1 MKYTLL
7 LILIFGFKNYNF
19 SQCINPALIDS
30 FAICPMIYA
39 PVCGCDGVT
48 YSNDCFAVN
57 SGVTAWTDGPC
68 SSSFSCASF
77 CVENISFDTSG
88 TLNVSINFSGAFND
102 FINYPFVSQ
111 VLDQTGSLVA
121 SGSVQFYGQFG
132 GTTIDYS
139 VSNSIFSA
147 PFPPGFIGSVIFNF
161 DNNICVL
168 PYPCGEILNC
178 IDSTQIN
185 PDIMCTADYNPV
197 CGCND
202 ITYGNAC
209 IAENWFGVTSWTPG
223 ECSGGITC
231 IDSSLINPDIMC
243 TGDYNPV
250 CGCNDITYSNA
261 CIAENWFGVTSWV
274 PGECSGGITLAD
286 SCADLAGIDFGMC
299 DMFMGYGLINGV
311 CSSISGCGTIVGNID
326 YALAIDSSLENCQAN
341 CMEFDLAPP
350 CSDLSNVNFGICSMP
365 LGIGIINGQCAMI
378 SGCSN
383 ISGMIDYSEALY
395 TSMTSCQACLPSSLS
410 EQDLEINLYPNPA
423 SEHLTLTTNYA
434 SGNSELVI
442 LDVLNREV
450 YTGSFSGKEVEIDLS
465 NFVKGTYILQLK
477 QNNKISRLFFMK
489 Q

>member
-1 MKYTLL
+1 MKYILL
-7 LILIFGFKNYNF
+7 LLLIFGFKTYNF
-19 SQCINPALIDS
+19 SQCVNPALIDS

-48 YSNDCFAVN
+48 YSNECIAVN
-57 SGVTAWTDGPC
+57 LGGLTAWVEGAC
-68 SSSFSCASF
+68 SSTISCSSF

-88 TLNVSINFSGAFND
+88 ILNVSINFSGDFNN
-102 FINYPFVSQ
+102 FINYPYVSQ
-111 VLDQTGSLVA
+111 VLNQNVDVIA
-121 SGSVQFYGQFG
+121 SGELAYFGQEG
-132 GTTIDYS
+132 GTTMPYS
-139 VSNSIFSA
+139 VSSSGITA
-147 PFPPGFIGSVIFNF
+147 PFPPNFIGSVIFNY

-178 IDSTQIN
+178 IDSSQIN
-185 PDIMCTADYNPV
+185 PDIMCTA
-197 CGCND
+197 
-202 ITYGNAC
+202 
-209 IAENWFGVTSWTPG
+209 E
-223 ECSGGITC
+223 
-231 IDSSLINPDIMC
+231 
-243 TGDYNPV
+243 YNPV

-261 CIAENWFGVTSWV
+261 CIAENWFGVTSWT
-274 PGECSGGITLAD
+274 PGECSGGITFAD
-286 SCADLAGIDFGMC
+286 SCADLAGIDFGAC
-299 DMFMGYGLINGV
+299 TMFMGYGLINGI

-350 CSDLSNVNFGICSMP
+350 CSDLSNVDFGSCSMP

-383 ISGMIDYSEALY
+383 ISGMIDYSASLY
-395 TSMTSCQACLPSSLS
+395 TSMNSCQACLPSSLS

-423 SEHLTLTTNYA
+423 SEHLILTTNYA

-450 YTGSFSGKEVEIDLS
+450 YTGSFSGNEVEIDLS
-465 NFVKGTYILQLK
+465 NFGKGTYILQLK

>member
-1 MKYTLL
+1 MKYILL
-7 LILIFGFKNYNF
+7 LLLIFGFKTYNF
-19 SQCINPALIDS
+19 SQCVNPALIDS
-30 FAICPMIYA
+30 LAPCFMIYA

-48 YSNDCFAVN
+48 YSNECIAVN
-57 SGVTAWTDGPC
+57 LGGVTAWTKGEC
-68 SSSFSCASF
+68 SSTILCSSF

-88 TLNVSINFSGAFND
+88 ILNVSINFSGD
-102 FINYPFVSQ
+102 FKDWIMYPYVSQ
-111 VLDQTGSLVA
+111 VLNQNGDVIA
-121 SGSVQFYGQFG
+121 SGELAYFGQEG
-132 GTTIDYS
+132 GTTIPYS

-147 PFPPGFIGSVIFNF
+147 PFPPGFIGSVIFNY

-168 PYPCGEILNC
+168 PYPCGDIITC

-202 ITYGNAC
+202 ITYSNAC

-223 ECSGGITC
+223 ECQGTIT
-231 IDSSLINPDIMC
+231 
-243 TGDYNPV
+243 
-250 CGCNDITYSNA
+250 
-261 CIAENWFGVTSWV
+261 F
-274 PGECSGGITLAD
+274 AD
-286 SCADLAGIDFGMC
+286 SCADLAGLDFGAC
-299 DMFMGYGLINGV
+299 TMFMGYGIINGI
-311 CSSISGCGTIVGNID
+311 CSPISGCGTIVGNID

-341 CMEFDLAPP
+341 CIEFDIAPP
-350 CSDLSNVNFGICSMP
+350 CSDLSNVDFGICSMP

-383 ISGMIDYSEALY
+383 ISGMLDYSDALY
-395 TSMTSCQACLPSSLS
+395 SSMTSCQACLSSSLT
-410 EQDLEINLYPNPA
+410 EQEVENNLFPNPA
-423 SEHLTLTTNYA
+423 SEHLTLTTNFT

-477 QNNKISRLFFMK
+477 QNSKISRLFFMK

>member
-1 MKYTLL
+1 MKYILL
-7 LILIFGFKNYNF
+7 LIIIFGFKTYNF
-19 SQCINPALIDS
+19 SQCVNPSLIDS

-39 PVCGCDGVT
+39 PVCGCDGIT
-48 YSNDCFAVN
+48 YSNDCIAVN
-57 SGVTAWTDGPC
+57 LGGVTAWTEGAC
-68 SSSFSCASF
+68 SSTISCSSF

-88 TLNVSINFSGAFND
+88 ILNVSINFSGDFNN
-102 FINYPFVSQ
+102 FINYPYVSQ
-111 VLDQTGSLVA
+111 VLNQNGDVIA
-121 SGSVQFYGQFG
+121 SGELAYFGQVG
-132 GTTIDYS
+132 GTTIPYS

-147 PFPPGFIGSVIFNF
+147 PFPPNFIGSVIFNY

-168 PYPCGEILNC
+168 PYPCGDIITC

-202 ITYGNAC
+202 ITYSNAC

-223 ECSGGITC
+223 ECQGSIT
-231 IDSSLINPDIMC
+231 
-243 TGDYNPV
+243 
-250 CGCNDITYSNA
+250 
-261 CIAENWFGVTSWV
+261 F
-274 PGECSGGITLAD
+274 AD
-286 SCADLAGIDFGMC
+286 SCADLAGIDFGAC
-299 DMFMGYGLINGV
+299 TMFMGYGLINGI
-311 CSSISGCGTIVGNID
+311 CSPISGCGTIVGNID
-326 YALAIDSSLENCQAN
+326 YALAIDSSLEN
-341 CMEFDLAPP
+341 
-350 CSDLSNVNFGICSMP
+350 
-365 LGIGIINGQCAMI
+365 
-378 SGCSN
+378 
-383 ISGMIDYSEALY
+383 
-395 TSMTSCQACLPSSLS
+395 CQACLPSSLS

-423 SEHLTLTTNYA
+423 SEHLTLTTNYT

>member
-1 MKYTLL
+1 
-7 LILIFGFKNYNF
+7 
-19 SQCINPALIDS
+19 
-30 FAICPMIYA
+30 MIYA

-48 YSNDCFAVN
+48 YSNECIAVN
-57 SGVTAWTDGPC
+57 LGGVTAWTEGEC
-68 SSSFSCASF
+68 SSTISCSSF

-88 TLNVSINFSGAFND
+88 ILNVSINFSGDFNN
-102 FINYPFVSQ
+102 FINYPYVSQ
-111 VLDQTGSLVA
+111 VLNQNGDVIA
-121 SGSVQFYGQFG
+121 SGELAYFGQEG
-132 GTTIDYS
+132 GTTIPYS
-139 VSNSIFSA
+139 VSSSVLTA
-147 PFPPGFIGSVIFNF
+147 PFPPNFIGSVIFNY

-168 PYPCGEILNC
+168 PYPCGDIITCIDSTQINPDVFCPTVFFPVCGCNNVTYSNACEAENWGGVTSWTPGECQGTITC

-202 ITYGNAC
+202 ITYSNAC

-223 ECSGGITC
+223 ECQGTIT
-231 IDSSLINPDIMC
+231 
-243 TGDYNPV
+243 
-250 CGCNDITYSNA
+250 
-261 CIAENWFGVTSWV
+261 F
-274 PGECSGGITLAD
+274 AD
-286 SCADLAGIDFGMC
+286 SCADLAGLDFGAC
-299 DMFMGYGLINGV
+299 TMFIGYGLINGI
-311 CSSISGCGTIVGNID
+311 CSSISGCGTIVGNIN

-350 CSDLSNVNFGICSMP
+350 CSDLSNVDFGLCSMP

-383 ISGMIDYSEALY
+383 ISGMINYSDALY
-395 TSMTSCQACLPSSLS
+395 SSMLSCQDCLSSSLT
-410 EQDLEINLYPNPA
+410 EQEVENNLFPNPA
-423 SEHLTLTTNYA
+423 SENLTLTTNYA

-450 YTGSFSGKEVEIDLS
+450 YTGSFSGKQVEIDLS

-477 QNNKISRLFFMK
+477 QNSKISRLFFMK

>member
-1 MKYTLL
+1 MKYILL
-7 LILIFGFKNYNF
+7 LLLIFGFKTYNF
-19 SQCINPALIDS
+19 SQCVNPALIDS

-48 YSNDCFAVN
+48 YSNECIAVN
-57 SGVTAWTDGPC
+57 LGGVTAWIEGAC
-68 SSSFSCASF
+68 SSTISCSSF

-88 TLNVSINFSGAFND
+88 ILNVSINFSGDFNN
-102 FINYPFVSQ
+102 FINYPYVSQ
-111 VLDQTGSLVA
+111 VLNQNGDVIA
-121 SGSVQFYGQFG
+121 SGELAYFGQEG
-132 GTTIDYS
+132 GTTMPYS
-139 VSNSIFSA
+139 VSSSGITA
-147 PFPPGFIGSVIFNF
+147 PFPPNFIGSVIFNY

-178 IDSTQIN
+178 IDSLQIN
-185 PDIMCTADYNPV
+185 PDIMCTA
-197 CGCND
+197 
-202 ITYGNAC
+202 
-209 IAENWFGVTSWTPG
+209 E
-223 ECSGGITC
+223 
-231 IDSSLINPDIMC
+231 
-243 TGDYNPV
+243 YNPV

-261 CIAENWFGVTSWV
+261 CIAENWFGVTSWT
-274 PGECSGGITLAD
+274 PGECSGGITFAD
-286 SCADLAGIDFGMC
+286 SCADLAGIDFGAC
-299 DMFMGYGLINGV
+299 TMFMGYGLINGI

-350 CSDLSNVNFGICSMP
+350 CSDLSNVDFGSCSMP

-383 ISGMIDYSEALY
+383 ISGMIDYSASLY

-423 SEHLTLTTNYA
+423 TEHLILTTNYA

-465 NFVKGTYILQLK
+465 NFGKGTYILQLK

>member
-1 MKYTLL
+1 MKYILL
-7 LILIFGFKNYNF
+7 LLLIFGFKTNNF
-19 SQCINPALIDS
+19 SQCVNTALIDS
-30 FAICPMIYA
+30 FAICTMIYA

-48 YSNDCFAVN
+48 YSNECIAVN
-57 SGVTAWTDGPC
+57 LGGVTAWTEGAC
-68 SSSFSCASF
+68 SSTISCSSF

-88 TLNVSINFSGAFND
+88 ILNVSINFSGD
-102 FINYPFVSQ
+102 FKDWIMYPYVSQ
-111 VLDQTGSLVA
+111 VLNQNGDVIA
-121 SGSVQFYGQFG
+121 SGELAYFGQEG
-132 GTTIDYS
+132 GTTIPYS

-147 PFPPGFIGSVIFNF
+147 PFPPGFIGSVIFNY

-168 PYPCGEILNC
+168 PYPCGDIITC

-202 ITYGNAC
+202 ITYSNAC

-223 ECSGGITC
+223 ECSGGIT
-231 IDSSLINPDIMC
+231 
-243 TGDYNPV
+243 
-250 CGCNDITYSNA
+250 
-261 CIAENWFGVTSWV
+261 F
-274 PGECSGGITLAD
+274 AD
-286 SCADLAGIDFGMC
+286 SCADLAGLDFGAC
-299 DMFMGYGLINGV
+299 TMFIGYGLINGI
-311 CSSISGCGTIVGNID
+311 CSSISGCGTIVGNIN

-350 CSDLSNVNFGICSMP
+350 CSDLSNVDFGLCSMP
-365 LGIGIINGQCAMI
+365 IGIGIINGQCAMI

-383 ISGMIDYSEALY
+383 ISGMIDYSASLY

-423 SEHLTLTTNYA
+423 SEHLTLTTNFT

-450 YTGSFSGKEVEIDLS
+450 YTGSFPGKEVEIDLS
-465 NFVKGTYILQLK
+465 NFCKGTYILQLK
-477 QNNKISRLFFMK
+477 QNSKISRLFFMK

>member
-1 MKYTLL
+1 MKYILL
-7 LILIFGFKNYNF
+7 LLLIFGFKTYNF
-19 SQCINPALIDS
+19 SQCVNPALIDS

-48 YSNDCFAVN
+48 YSNDCIAVN
-57 SGVTAWTDGPC
+57 LGGVTAWTEGAC
-68 SSSFSCASF
+68 SSTISCSSF

-88 TLNVSINFSGAFND
+88 ILNVSINFSGDFND
-102 FINYPFVSQ
+102 WIMYPYVSQ
-111 VLDQTGSLVA
+111 VLNQNGDVIA
-121 SGSVQFYGQFG
+121 SGELAYFGQEG
-132 GTTIDYS
+132 GTTIPYS

-147 PFPPGFIGSVIFNF
+147 PFPPGFIGSVIFNY

-168 PYPCGEILNC
+168 PYPCGDIITC
-178 IDSTQIN
+178 IDSSQIN
-185 PDIMCTADYNPV
+185 PDIMCTA
-197 CGCND
+197 
-202 ITYGNAC
+202 
-209 IAENWFGVTSWTPG
+209 
-223 ECSGGITC
+223 
-231 IDSSLINPDIMC
+231 
-243 TGDYNPV
+243 DYNPV

-261 CIAENWFGVTSWV
+261 CIAENWFGVTSWT
-274 PGECSGGITLAD
+274 PGECQGTITFAD
-286 SCADLAGIDFGMC
+286 SCADLAGLDFGAC
-299 DMFMGYGLINGV
+299 TMFIGYGLINGI
-311 CSSISGCGTIVGNID
+311 CSSISGCGTIVGNIN

-350 CSDLSNVNFGICSMP
+350 CSDLSNVDFGLCSMP
-365 LGIGIINGQCAMI
+365 IGIGIINGQCAMI

-383 ISGMIDYSEALY
+383 ISGMIDYSASLY

-423 SEHLTLTTNYA
+423 SEHLTLTTNFT

-465 NFVKGTYILQLK
+465 YFGKGTYILQLK
-477 QNNKISRLFFMK
+477 QYNKISRLFFMK

>member
-1 MKYTLL
+1 MKYILL
-7 LILIFGFKNYNF
+7 LILIFGFKTYNF
-19 SQCINPALIDS
+19 SQCVNPALIDS

-48 YSNDCFAVN
+48 YSNECIAVN
-57 SGVTAWTDGPC
+57 LGGVTAWTEGEC
-68 SSSFSCASF
+68 SSTISCSSF

-88 TLNVSINFSGAFND
+88 ILNVSINFSGDFND
-102 FINYPFVSQ
+102 WIMYPYVSQ
-111 VLDQTGSLVA
+111 VLNQNGDVIA
-121 SGSVQFYGQFG
+121 SGVLAYFGQEG
-132 GTTIDYS
+132 GTTIPYS

-147 PFPPGFIGSVIFNF
+147 PFPPNFIGSVIFNY

-168 PYPCGEILNC
+168 PYPCGDIITC

-202 ITYGNAC
+202 ITYSNAC

-223 ECSGGITC
+223 ECQGTIT
-231 IDSSLINPDIMC
+231 
-243 TGDYNPV
+243 
-250 CGCNDITYSNA
+250 
-261 CIAENWFGVTSWV
+261 F
-274 PGECSGGITLAD
+274 AD
-286 SCADLAGIDFGMC
+286 SCADLAGLDFGAC
-299 DMFMGYGLINGV
+299 TMFMGYGIINGI
-311 CSSISGCGTIVGNID
+311 CSPISGCGTIVGNID

-341 CMEFDLAPP
+341 CIEFDLAPP
-350 CSDLSNVNFGICSMP
+350 CSDLSNVDFGICSMP

-383 ISGMIDYSEALY
+383 ISGMLDYSDALY
-395 TSMTSCQACLPSSLS
+395 SSMTSCQACLSSSLT
-410 EQDLEINLYPNPA
+410 EQEVENNLFPNPT
-423 SEHLTLTTNYA
+423 SEHLTLTTNFT

>member
-1 MKYTLL
+1 MKYILL
-7 LILIFGFKNYNF
+7 LILIFGFKTYNF
-19 SQCINPALIDS
+19 SQCVNPALIDS

-48 YSNDCFAVN
+48 YSNDCIAVN
-57 SGVTAWTDGPC
+57 LGGVTAWTEGAC
-68 SSSFSCASF
+68 SSTISCSSF

-88 TLNVSINFSGAFND
+88 ILNVSINFSGDFND
-102 FINYPFVSQ
+102 WIMYPYVSQ
-111 VLDQTGSLVA
+111 VLNQNGDVIA
-121 SGSVQFYGQFG
+121 SGELAYFGQEG
-132 GTTIDYS
+132 GTTIPYS

-147 PFPPGFIGSVIFNF
+147 PFPPGFIGSVIFNY

-168 PYPCGEILNC
+168 PYPCGDIITC
-178 IDSTQIN
+178 IDSSQIN
-185 PDIMCTADYNPV
+185 PDIMCTA
-197 CGCND
+197 
-202 ITYGNAC
+202 
-209 IAENWFGVTSWTPG
+209 
-223 ECSGGITC
+223 
-231 IDSSLINPDIMC
+231 
-243 TGDYNPV
+243 DYNPV

-261 CIAENWFGVTSWV
+261 CIAENWFGVTSWT
-274 PGECSGGITLAD
+274 PGECQGTITFAD
-286 SCADLAGIDFGMC
+286 SCADLAGLDFGAC
-299 DMFMGYGLINGV
+299 TMFIGYGLINGI
-311 CSSISGCGTIVGNID
+311 CSSISGCGTIVGNIN

-350 CSDLSNVNFGICSMP
+350 CSDLSNVDFGLCSMP
-365 LGIGIINGQCAMI
+365 IGIGIINGQCAMI

-383 ISGMIDYSEALY
+383 ISGMIDYSASLY

-423 SEHLTLTTNYA
+423 SEHLTLTTNFT

-465 NFVKGTYILQLK
+465 YFGKGTYILQLK
-477 QNNKISRLFFMK
+477 QYNKISRLFFMK